1 MKEEVEFKIPPK
13 RISNSLMNSLRGGV
27 VPREGAEY
35 IAVGR
40 REEIEAIL
48 NDIEIIEEGGSTF
61 RFIVGPFGAGKSFLF
76 SIIRSHVTKKGFLVM
91 DADFSPS
98 RRLMGSKKEGLSTY
112 QELVKNLSSMAK
124 PAGGALSL
132 VLDRWI
138 NELNFDAKKNNISD
152 EKRKTYVINEIY
164 QRCSSIR
171 ELTHGFEYAKLLELY
186 YISYEENDNELKDNV
201 LKWFR
206 GEYLSKRE
214 AKKDLGINIIIDD
227 DDWFDYIKIFAIF
240 INQAGYKGLL
250 LLCDEMINLSKIT
263 NRISRENNYEKLLNI
278 YNDTLQGK
286 AKHMGV
292 IMGATPRSLED
303 NRRGVF
309 SYDALKSR
317 LSKGSFYDEAMKDLL
332 SPIIHIKKLDNSELF
347 VLLERLSILHSSLFK
362 YELKI
367 SEEEIQEFLFSE
379 FNRIGAKDKI
389 TPREIIRDFIEIL
402 NLLHQNPNENVSSIL
417 EKNNFKYS
425 KPIIEDE
432 EEFVDDEFA
441 NFSIF

>member
-1 MKEEVEFKIPPK
+1 MKEEVKFKIPPK

-40 REEIEAIL
+40 GEEIEAIL
-48 NDIEIIEEGGSTF
+48 NDIDIIEEGGSTF

-98 RRLMGSKKEGLSTY
+98 RRLMGSKQEGLSTY
-112 QELVKNLSSMAK
+112 RELIKNLSSMSK
-124 PAGGALSL
+124 PSGGALSL

-138 NELNFDAKKNNISD
+138 NELNFDAKKNNI
-152 EKRKTYVINEIY
+152 EEPNRINYVINEIY
-164 QRCSSIR
+164 NRCGSIR

-186 YISYEENDNELKDNV
+186 YISYEEDDNELKDNV

-206 GEYLSKRE
+206 GEYSSKRE
-214 AKKDLGINIIIDD
+214 AKKDLGINIIISD

-240 INQAGYKGLL
+240 IKQAGYNGLL

-286 AKHMGV
+286 AKYMGV
-292 IMGATPRSLED
+292 IMGATPRSLD
-303 NRRGVF
+303 DTRRGVF

-317 LSKGSFYDEAMKDLL
+317 LSKGSFYDEDMKDLL
-332 SPIIHIKKLDNSELF
+332 SPIINIKKLNKSELF

-362 YELKI
+362 YEI
-367 SEEEIQEFLFSE
+367 SIREGEIQEFLFSE
-379 FNRIGAKDKI
+379 FNRIGANDKI

-402 NLLHQNPNENVSSIL
+402 NLLHQNPAESVSSIL
-417 EKNNFKYS
+417 DKNNFQYS
-425 KPIIEDE
+425 KPILDE
-432 EEFVDDEFA
+432 EEELIDDEFA